1 MAEFAPYLVKLCLHG
16 HLSLG
21 LMVGGGCAALAPY
34 RLWDL
39 LLVLQLFLQPNKFH
53 NLFEDYFFYRPV
65 VACTDPSVLVWLV
78 DLAIGLSSSSPHQVA
93 LNAPYPGKQNLRDH
107 LIHRVIFGVLGDLAS
122 PGSLEMAGVYTAASA
137 AA

>member
-1 MAEFAPYLVKLCLHG
+1 MYGRCYAAPAGRPV
-16 HLSLG
+16 SG
-21 LMVGGGCAALAPY
+21 LMCQIQLPPTCHAGQPTLGQSLEIVPDGEKAAPSLLGACFLTQKDYELHLPQAALAPY

-78 DLAIGLSSSSPHQVA
+78 DLAI
-93 LNAPYPGKQNLRDH
+93 
-107 LIHRVIFGVLGDLAS
+107 
-122 PGSLEMAGVYTAASA
+122 SL
-137 AA
+137 